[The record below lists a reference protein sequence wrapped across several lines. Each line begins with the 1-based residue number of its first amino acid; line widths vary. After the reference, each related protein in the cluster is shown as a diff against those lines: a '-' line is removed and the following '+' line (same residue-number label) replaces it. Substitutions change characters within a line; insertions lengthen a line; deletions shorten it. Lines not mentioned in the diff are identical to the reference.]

1 MIIKILW
8 TWCKKCK
15 LLQKTVEDAVK
26 KMEIDCTIVKVDD
39 MQEITKYDIMSMPWL
54 VIDDELI
61 LSWWVPDIDEII
73 DILTDFQSG
82 TGMCCGGSWTCDTDG
97 NCCGGCHCE

>member
-8 TWCKKCK
+8 TWCQKCK
-15 LLQKTVEDAVK
+15 LLQKTVEEAVK

-39 MQEITKYDIMSMPWL
+39 MKEITKYDIMSMPWL

-82 TGMCCGGSWTCDTDG
+82 TGTCCGGSWTCDNDG
-97 NCCGGCHCE
+97 KCCGWCNCE